1 MSVGLE
7 IYNAAGVRTFST
19 NDRVGRVLGTTY
31 TGTADGSISHGE
43 LVNGQ
48 GFCTCL
54 PLGSIP
60 GPGDYWVAFPSVVL
74 DGSTIRWTFP
84 TWSSNPTA
92 RRVNCLLVF
101 GVW

>member
-1 MSVGLE
+1 MAVGLE

-48 GFCTCL
+48 GFFTCL

-60 GPGDYWVAFPSVVL
+60 GPGEYGVAFPSVVL
-74 DGSTIRWTFP
+74 DGSTIWWTFP
-84 TWSSNPTA
+84 AWSSNPSA